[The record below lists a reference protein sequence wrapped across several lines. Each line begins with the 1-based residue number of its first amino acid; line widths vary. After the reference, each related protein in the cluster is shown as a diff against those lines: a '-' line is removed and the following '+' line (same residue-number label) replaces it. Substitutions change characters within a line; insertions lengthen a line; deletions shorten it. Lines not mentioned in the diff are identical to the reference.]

1 MPNVS
6 HLLTIA
12 TLATG
17 LGVDRSLDAVRGAQH
32 MLELHTWS
40 EIVRIENTAPRSR
53 YPRVLPALIFQLD
66 SVLWFYTPTD
76 GTQSLSLY
84 RNHADADKVNLG
96 PLLAAI
102 DKGFTRWEVLPRGV
116 GPPPAGTRLPN
127 GCFIES
133 MALFFQRIAC
143 DPRIENPKLL
153 SYYVTLPG
161 GTHGHTVLQYT
172 LGGRIQI
179 VDPDRPAST
188 LRVRYADEDDAKS
201 VADWIRGDVT
211 KARQLPL
218 EEFLDRAPGRYYAR
232 VPSGLAKNDDPNPP
246 EQPRP
251 PGNSRS

>member
-127 GCFIES
+127 G
-133 MALFFQRIAC
+133 
-143 DPRIENPKLL
+143 
-153 SYYVTLPG
+153 
-161 GTHGHTVLQYT
+161 
-172 LGGRIQI
+172 
-179 VDPDRPAST
+179 
-188 LRVRYADEDDAKS
+188 
-201 VADWIRGDVT
+201 
-211 KARQLPL
+211 
-218 EEFLDRAPGRYYAR
+218 
-232 VPSGLAKNDDPNPP
+232 
-246 EQPRP
+246 
-251 PGNSRS
+251 